1 MLIPILIIIL
11 SFIVIATLVVVF
23 FGVNMIYVNLK
34 TLVPW
39 VKTPLKNLQIVL
51 EEINL
56 PAGSLIYDLGCGD
69 GRFLFMAERRGLK
82 AVGYEL
88 ALYPYL
94 KAQFNKFLQASHVK
108 IRRQD
113 FLKQDLSAAEAI
125 FVFLNAL
132 VMERIGLKL
141 KKNLKPGII
150 VVSYGIVI
158 PGWEPIKILAT
169 KPSSTYIY
177 RS

>member
-11 SFIVIATLVVVF
+11 SFIVIATLAVVF
-23 FGVNMIYVNLK
+23 FGINMIYVNLK

-51 EEINL
+51 DEINL
-56 PAGSLIYDLGCGD
+56 PVGSLIYDLGCGD
-69 GRFLFMAERRGLK
+69 GRFLFMAEKKGLK

-94 KAQFNKFLQASHVK
+94 KARFNKFLQASQIK
-108 IRRQD
+108 IKRQD
-113 FLKQDLSAAEAI
+113 FLRQDLNAADAI

-132 VMERIGLKL
+132 VMGKIGLKL

-150 VVSYGIVI
+150 VISYGIAI
-158 PGWEPIKILAT
+158 PEWKPVKILET
-169 KPSSTYIY
+169 KPSRTYIY
-177 RS
+177 KS

>member
-1 MLIPILIIIL
+1 MLIPVLIIIL
-11 SFIVIATLVVVF
+11 SFIVIATFVVVF
-23 FGVNMIYVNLK
+23 FGINMIYVNLK

-51 EEINL
+51 DEINL

-69 GRFLFMAERRGLK
+69 GRFLFMAEKKGLK

-94 KAQFNKFLQASHVK
+94 KAQFNKFLQASRVK
-108 IRRQD
+108 IKRQD
-113 FLKQDLSAAEAI
+113 FLKQDLNNADAV

-132 VMERIGLKL
+132 VMEKIGLRL
-141 KKNLKPGII
+141 KKNLKPGIV
-150 VVSYGIVI
+150 VVSYGIAI
-158 PGWEPIKILAT
+158 PEWKPIKILET
-169 KPSSTYIY
+169 KPSPTYIY
-177 RS
+177 KS

>member
-1 MLIPILIIIL
+1 MFIPISIIIL
-11 SFIVIATLVVVF
+11 SFVVVAAFLVVI
-23 FGVNMIYVNLK
+23 FGVNMIYINLK

-51 EEINL
+51 DEINL

-69 GRFLFMAERRGLK
+69 GRFLFMAEKRGLK

-94 KAQFNKFLQASHVK
+94 KAQFNKFLQASRVK
-108 IRRQD
+108 IKRRDFLRQD
-113 FLKQDLSAAEAI
+113 LNAADAI

-132 VMERIGLKL
+132 VMEKIGLKL
-141 KKNLKPGII
+141 KKNLKPGIV
-150 VVSYGIVI
+150 VVSYGIPI
-158 PGWEPIKILAT
+158 PAWKPIKILTT
-169 KPSSTYIY
+169 KPSLTYIY
-177 RS
+177 KS